1 VEVLLPDRKPD
12 DRHSTGTLCA
22 TDASTNGHDSTP
34 SPNSQNPEPR
44 TQEQRQ
50 RYLQEQRQRYLQ
62 EQRHAQHHH
71 HLEEE
76 HFKNKE
82 PRRRG
87 EISETI

>member
-12 DRHSTGTLCA
+12 DRHSADTLSAADACTG
-22 TDASTNGHDSTP
+22 GHDSTT
-34 SPNSQNPEPR
+34 SPNPQGLEPR
-44 TQEQRQ
+44 TQK
-50 RYLQEQRQRYLQ
+50 QRQRYLQ

-71 HLEEE
+71 HLKEE